1 MNLKR
6 VQQEVV
12 NLRHTIEIITRE
24 KAEMEEAKMEVENVV
39 VDLWR
44 KLSKLKEAMTSES
57 SMAENERNE

>member
-39 VDLWR
+39 VDL
-44 KLSKLKEAMTSES
+44 
-57 SMAENERNE
+57 